1 MFCERLYQVER
12 REKKMKMRCTHRLS
26 YKLLLLY

>member
-12 REKKMKMRCTHRLS
+12 REKKMRCTHRLS
-26 YKLLLLY
+26 YKLLLLLY